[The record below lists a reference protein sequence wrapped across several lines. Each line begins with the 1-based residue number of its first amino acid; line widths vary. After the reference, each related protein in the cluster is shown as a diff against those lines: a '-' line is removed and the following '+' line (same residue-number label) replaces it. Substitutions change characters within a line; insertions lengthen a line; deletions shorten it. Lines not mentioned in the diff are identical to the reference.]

1 MTAMNSTRTAR
12 ARHDGR
18 EEREE
23 SARMSDRDGRPR
35 AAVRRWTIGD
45 VAEEVLGD
53 RFGGVF
59 VEGDRVENDRPV
71 TWVVKAVARTDE
83 DHAAIRAEVQR
94 RGIAGSFRVEDA
106 GRSLRDLTELTAD
119 VSEHLRLARG
129 RFPFGL
135 GPDIHR
141 EVVELEMGA
150 SAKNA
155 GSLLSWRWPFRAGAW
170 SSR

>member
-1 MTAMNSTRTAR
+1 
-12 ARHDGR
+12 
-18 EEREE
+18 
-23 SARMSDRDGRPR
+23 MSDRDGRPR

-71 TWVVKAVARTDE
+71 TWVVKAVARTDA

-150 SAKNA
+150 SGQERRLAAELEVAFQGRGLVITMRPGFSA
-155 GSLLSWRWPFRAGAW
+155 GYV
-170 SSR
+170 